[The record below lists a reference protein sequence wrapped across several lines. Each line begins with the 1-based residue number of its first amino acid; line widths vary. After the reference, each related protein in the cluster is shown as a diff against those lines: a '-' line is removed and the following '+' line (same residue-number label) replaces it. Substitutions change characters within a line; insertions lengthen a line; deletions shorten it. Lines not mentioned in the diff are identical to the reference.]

1 MKLEKFNNKLLK
13 FNSKLMKFEN
23 PVRNVHILQSTNG
36 SISAIPLSGI
46 YGTEVT
52 LSNTPDEGYVF
63 NKYSVTGSKL
73 YDGNKFRIGNKDVT
87 VSGTFKHPAE
97 LWVNLPDQY
106 YLQGDQRRNMTVNL
120 TGMPQESDYMYFT
133 MVYRAMIWGSTG
145 GAARWLLQRSGDG
158 SPENGSQGKYRM
170 WDHFVLTTPPYFF
183 CQDSGLV
190 WTTDPSAAS
199 FVGSGPSTSLFP
211 ENSWESFK
219 LVVDRANRLVHVYI
233 RNTYLG
239 IASNFNIDP
248 IEWSFIYLFS
258 DQGRSYERAGVWGLK
273 IAGFSTLE
281 DAKAW
286 DGGDL

>member
-23 PVRNVHILQSTNG
+23 PVRNVNILPSTNG
-36 SISAIPLSGI
+36 TISANPLSGI

-63 NKYSVTGSKL
+63 DKYSISGSKL
-73 YDGNKFRIGNKDVT
+73 YDGNKFKISTKDVT
-87 VSGTFKHPAE
+87 VSGTFKHPRE

-120 TGMPQESDYMYFT
+120 TGMPQQSDYMYFT

-170 WDHFVLTTPPYFF
+170 WDHYVLKTPPDFF

-190 WTTDPSAAS
+190 WTTDPSATS
-199 FVGSGPSTSLFP
+199 FVSDGPSTSLFP
-211 ENSWESFK
+211 ENTWEPFK

-233 RNTYLG
+233 QNTYLG

-248 IEWSFIYLFS
+248 IQWSFIYLYS
-258 DQGRSYERAGVWGLK
+258 DQGRNYERAGVWGLK

-281 DAKAW
+281 DARAW